1 MGLRDGAYV
10 RLWSAKDNG
19 HAITCQAS
27 VSKKQDGGGYK
38 TLFSGF
44 VSFFGDEC
52 KEKIRS
58 LGLPETSDRQ
68 NPVSKTIR
76 VVGSPDITS
85 WYNRETKENRQ
96 TITVYDVELPDD
108 NGGNQKQSKPSAK
121 TYRKK
126 AEPKPAAEEDD
137 SDELPF

>member
-19 HAITCQAS
+19 KVITCQAS
-27 VSKKQDGGGYK
+27 VSKKEDGGGYR

-44 VSFFGDEC
+44 VNFIGEEC

-68 NPVSKTIR
+68 NPVGKTIK
-76 VVGSPDITS
+76 VVGSPDVTT
-85 WYNRETKENRQ
+85 WFNPKTKENR
-96 TITVYDVELPDD
+96 INIAVYDVELQED
-108 NGGNQKQSKPSAK
+108 GGGQRQSKSAPK

-126 AEPKPAAEEDD
+126 VEHKPAEDEDD
-137 SDELPF
+137 DSLPF

>member
-19 HAITCQAS
+19 KVITCQAS
-27 VSKKQDGGGYK
+27 VSKREDGGGYR

-44 VSFFGDEC
+44 VNFIGEEC

-68 NPVSKTIR
+68 NPVGKTIK
-76 VVGSPDITS
+76 VVGSPDVTT
-85 WYNRETKENRQ
+85 WFNPKTKENRMN
-96 TITVYDVELPDD
+96 IAVYDVELQED
-108 NGGNQKQSKPSAK
+108 GGGQRQSKSAPK

-126 AEPKPAAEEDD
+126 AEPKPAEDD
-137 SDELPF
+137 DLDSELPF

>member
-19 HAITCQAS
+19 KVITCQAS
-27 VSKKQDGGGYK
+27 VSKKEDGVGYR

-44 VSFFGDEC
+44 VNFIGEEC

-68 NPVSKTIR
+68 NPVGKTIR
-76 VVGSPDITS
+76 VVGSPDVTT
-85 WYNRETKENRQ
+85 WFNPKTKENRMN
-96 TITVYDVELPDD
+96 IAVYDVELQED
-108 NGGNQKQSKPSAK
+108 GGGQRQSKSAPK

-126 AEPKPAAEEDD
+126 AEPKPAEDEDD
-137 SDELPF
+137 DSLPF

>member
-19 HAITCQAS
+19 RVITCQAS
-27 VSKKQDGGGYK
+27 VSKKQEGGYR

-44 VSFFGDEC
+44 VNFIGEEC

-58 LGLPETSDRQ
+58 LGLPETSDHQ
-68 NPVSKTIR
+68 NPVGKTIK
-76 VVGSPDITS
+76 VVGSPDVTT
-85 WYNRETKENRQ
+85 WFNPKTKENRMN
-96 TITVYDVELPDD
+96 IAVYDVELQED
-108 NGGNQKQSKPSAK
+108 GSGQRQSKSAPK

-137 SDELPF
+137 DSGLPF

>member
-19 HAITCQAS
+19 KVITCQAS
-27 VSKKQDGGGYK
+27 VSKKEEGGGYR

-44 VSFFGDEC
+44 VNFIGEEC

-68 NPVSKTIR
+68 NPVGKTIK
-76 VVGSPDITS
+76 VVGSPDVTT
-85 WYNRETKENRQ
+85 WFNPKTKENR
-96 TITVYDVELPDD
+96 TSIAVYDVELQED
-108 NGGNQKQSKPSAK
+108 GGGQRQSKSAPK

-126 AEPKPAAEEDD
+126 AEPKPVEDEDD
-137 SDELPF
+137 DSLPF

>member
-19 HAITCQAS
+19 KVITCQAS
-27 VSKKQDGGGYK
+27 VSKKEDGGGYR

-44 VSFFGDEC
+44 VNFIGEEC

-68 NPVSKTIR
+68 NPVGKTIK
-76 VVGSPDITS
+76 VVGSPDVTT
-85 WYNRETKENRQ
+85 WFNPKTKENRMN
-96 TITVYDVELPDD
+96 IAVYDVELQED
-108 NGGNQKQSKPSAK
+108 GGNQKQSKSAPK

-126 AEPKPAAEEDD
+126 AEPKPAEDEDD
-137 SDELPF
+137 DSELPF

>member
-19 HAITCQAS
+19 HAISCQAS
-27 VSKKQDGGGYK
+27 VSRKQDDGGYK

-52 KEKIRS
+52 KAKIRS
-58 LGLPETSDRQ
+58 LGLPETADRK
-68 NPVSKTIR
+68 NPVGKTVR

-85 WYNRETKENRQ
+85 WYSRDTKENHQ
-96 TITVYDVELPDD
+96 TITFYDVELLDD
-108 NGGNQKQSKPSAK
+108 SGSNQKQSKSAAK

-126 AEPKPAAEEDD
+126 AEPKPAAVEDD
-137 SDELPF
+137 DSELPF